1 MSEGKI
7 PSEMRMHNRGP
18 NLLVEVKKVYP
29 QKWLSGDSPAE
40 NLVFP
45 HLPGDGV
52 EVG

>member
-1 MSEGKI
+1 MSEGTI

-18 NLLVEVKKVYP
+18 NLFVEVKKVYP

-45 HLPGDGV
+45 HLPGDGA